1 MKPSEI
7 LERSRM
13 AVVRMDAID
22 DEIRDLHDRIGVQ
35 GHTYGFHG
43 KNDIRD
49 PMRHVDEMIDGT
61 VELEMEKSEC
71 MRDVYEATLVIDGLR
86 ALDESKSLM
95 TDCEYVLTEYYVYAK
110 GMHEVARGAGQPIG
124 LTRMLVREAL
134 RICDEVGMAGLMAAR
149 KRRVR
154 IG

>member
-1 MKPSEI
+1 MKPSEV

-13 AVVRMDAID
+13 AVIRLDAID
-22 DEIRDLHDRIGVQ
+22 NEINDLHDRIGVQ

-49 PMRHVDEMIDGT
+49 PMRHVDEMLDGT
-61 VELEMEKSEC
+61 MELERERAEC
-71 MRDVYEATLVIDGLR
+71 MRDIADATVVIDGLR
-86 ALDESKSLM
+86 AFDDSNSLM

-110 GMHEVARGAGQPIG
+110 GMEEVAKGAGQSVS

-134 RICDEVGMAGLMAAR
+134 RICDEIGLAGLMAAR
-149 KRRVR
+149 KRAMRF
-154 IG
+154 G